1 MQETASNM
9 AEDWRK
15 TISFSDRLQC
25 TTEITSAYKTAN
37 PGCHQSEASTQAKA
51 REELARRTARSLE
64 EYHQLISRSVQE
76 LLVSGAPTSAGDLHL
91 NEHHFPNLPASGA
104 TIGRY
109 TNAEHFS
116 DGLFSEVYRA
126 LDPDLPSESGKL
138 RMVALKVTNPSAM
151 QPPHDSIRE
160 ARILEKATSE
170 HIILLIETFRQS
182 DGTFV
187 LAFPYMPFSLDTLL
201 RERRLDPRSCKT
213 IMRDVFSGLAYVHGM
228 DIIHRDVKP
237 SNILLATPNGPAY
250 LADFGIAW
258 SANDSASERS
268 SEKILDVGTTC
279 YRPPEL
285 LFGHSAYGT
294 KLDIWAAGCVAA
306 QVFCLQDKTLFDA
319 GDLGSELALIKSMFQ
334 ALGTPDL
341 TTWPGAEEM
350 PDWGKMN
357 FTKYPAKS
365 WDEILP
371 GADAQARDLVKQL
384 VQFETT
390 WRPTADETLQH
401 AALT

>member
-1 MQETASNM
+1 
-9 AEDWRK
+9 
-15 TISFSDRLQC
+15 
-25 TTEITSAYKTAN
+25 
-37 PGCHQSEASTQAKA
+37 
-51 REELARRTARSLE
+51 
-64 EYHQLISRSVQE
+64 
-76 LLVSGAPTSAGDLHL
+76 
-91 NEHHFPNLPASGA
+91 
-104 TIGRY
+104 
-109 TNAEHFS
+109 
-116 DGLFSEVYRA
+116 
-126 LDPDLPSESGKL
+126 
-138 RMVALKVTNPSAM
+138 MVALKVTNPSVM

-187 LAFPYMPFSLDTLL
+187 LAFPYVPFSLDTLL
-201 RERRLDPRSCKT
+201 RDGRLDSQSCKT
-213 IMRDVFSGLAYVHGM
+213 IMRDVFSGLAHIHAL

-258 SANDSASERS
+258 SANDSASEGS
-268 SEKILDVGTTC
+268 DEKILDVGTTS

-334 ALGTPDL
+334 TLGTPDL

-357 FTKYPAKS
+357 FTKYPAKP

-371 GADAQARDLVKQL
+371 GADSQARDLVKQL
-384 VQFETT
+384 VQYETT
-390 WRPTADETLQH
+390 LRPTADQVGSEYFQILPLQS
-401 AALT
+401 